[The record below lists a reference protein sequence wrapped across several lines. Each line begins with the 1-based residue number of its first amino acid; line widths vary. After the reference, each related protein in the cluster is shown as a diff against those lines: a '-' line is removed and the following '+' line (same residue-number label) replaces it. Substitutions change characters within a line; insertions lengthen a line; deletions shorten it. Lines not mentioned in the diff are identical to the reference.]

1 VIKVKRTLD
10 LVKNM
15 KNNSYFLFGAR
26 GVGKSY
32 LIRETLGGQIDY
44 IDLLSSKTFLD
55 LQSSPSN
62 IETYISKKWVVI
74 DEIQRIPELLNE
86 VHRLIEEK
94 HITFLLTGSSARKL
108 KRSGVN
114 LLAGRAYKS
123 QLLPL
128 SWRELVDEKIFKL
141 DTHLHYGGLPSVVGR
156 DDPSE
161 YLYSYVDTYLKEEIQ
176 AEALVRNLSN
186 YARFLDAAALMNGEM
201 INFTKIANDAQL
213 RPNTVRDYYQILQD
227 TLIGEMLESWTGSVK
242 RKAIQTAK
250 FYFFDLG
257 VVNTLKKIKVI
268 ERNSDTYGK
277 AFEHF
282 IYLELKAYII
292 YTKNRIRLNY
302 WRSKN
307 GHEVNFIIDDKIA
320 IEVKATRRISPDDL
334 KGLIALSEENHKWK
348 HLLIVSEDTQSK
360 IFQQGIIQIH
370 WEEFLKN
377 LWNGKYF

>member
-1 VIKVKRTLD
+1 MKRTLD

-32 LIRETLGGQIDY
+32 LIRETLSGQIDY

-108 KRSGVN
+108 RRSGVN

-128 SWRELVDEKIFKL
+128 SWKELINEKIFKL
-141 DTHLHYGGLPSVVGR
+141 DTHLHYGGLPSIVKNQ
-156 DDPSE
+156 DPAE

-227 TLIGEMLESWTGSVK
+227 TLIGEMLEPWTGSVK

-282 IYLELKAYII
+282 IYLELKAYIT
-292 YTKNRIRLNY
+292 YSKKRIELNY

-307 GHEVNFIIDDKIA
+307 GHEVDFIVDGNIA
-320 IEVKATRRISPDDL
+320 IEVKTTKKVSAHDL
-334 KGLIALSEENHKWK
+334 KGLNALSEEQHKWK
-348 HLLIVSEDTQSK
+348 HMLVVSQDTQAKSYPN
-360 IFQQGIIQIH
+360 GISQIY
-370 WEEFLKN
+370 WEDFLNN
-377 LWNGKYF
+377 LWNGKY